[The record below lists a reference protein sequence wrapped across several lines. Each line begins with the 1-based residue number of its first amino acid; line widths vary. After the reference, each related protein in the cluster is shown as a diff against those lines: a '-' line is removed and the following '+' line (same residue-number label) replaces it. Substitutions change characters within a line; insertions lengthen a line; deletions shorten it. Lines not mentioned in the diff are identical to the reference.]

1 MKKLLTVILG
11 LSILLS
17 GCGTGLFATPTPTY
31 TPTRTPLP
39 PTETATPTQ
48 TFTPSPTATI
58 TPSPTAIL
66 VFQGPKQVF
75 VPILLFHRIDVS
87 PTGNEYYVA
96 PDMFEEEIKLL
107 SEWGYSTITTEL
119 LIKSINEGA
128 DLPAHPIVITFDDGH
143 LDNYTNAFP
152 IMKKYGFTGVLY
164 IVANYMGAED
174 YLNADQIIEMA
185 SAGWEVGSHS
195 VNHQDLTTLDPEQ
208 QRYEIIESRNI
219 LESRLGVPVLTIA
232 YPFGLS
238 NSSVVDYAVHGGY
251 IGAMGLGMTYNQG
264 SFNLF
269 ALQRREI
276 KGYYDIL
283 KFADFLPWKGDPG
296 FLPTATPSP

>member
-1 MKKLLTVILG
+1 MKKILIVMMG

-17 GCGTGLFATPTPTY
+17 GCGTGLFATATPTASL
-31 TPTRTPLP
+31 TPLP
-39 PTETATPTQ
+39 PTATATVTP
-48 TFTPSPTATI
+48 TFTATPTATI

-66 VFQGPKQVF
+66 VFQGPEQVF

-87 PTGNEYYVA
+87 PTGNEYYVT
-96 PDMFEEEIKLL
+96 PEMFDEEMQLL
-107 SEWGYSTITTEL
+107 SDWGYSTITTEL
-119 LIKSINEGA
+119 LIKAINEGA
-128 DLPAHPIVITFDDGH
+128 DLPAHPVLITFDDGH
-143 LDNYTNAFP
+143 LDNYTNAYP

-195 VNHQDLTTLDPEQ
+195 VNHLDLTKLDPEQ
-208 QRYEIIESRNI
+208 QRYEIIESRSI

-238 NSSVVDYAVHGGY
+238 NSSVVDYTVHGGY
-251 IGAMGLGMTYNQG
+251 VGAMGLGMTYNQG

-283 KFADFLPWKGDPG
+283 KFADLLPWKGDPD
-296 FLPTATPSP
+296 FLPTGTPAP